1 MNQQE
6 ELVLE
11 ILSNVDV
18 VKGKTK
24 FVKILHFTCKLF
36 EENKKRSPFSF
47 RNDNYGVYSPEL
59 EPVLQKLENDGH
71 IKMQK
76 SFFSKRIDL
85 TSLNKTRETLD
96 SDVLEMKWKIKSLV
110 QILNSYSAEDIIAFS
125 YSTFPD
131 TTLKSKIKPKINK
144 KIVELFSPLSTEFD
158 YPVGE
163 EDEEEVLVKPI
174 TNEIRKLY
182 PQFNDLDVRMHM
194 IKSLGLK
201 ELPPI
206 IPDMI
211 DESTGLLAKKHPFF
225 KKYNLEEMLENARRG

>member
-36 EENKKRSPFSF
+36 EENKKTSPFSF
-47 RNDNYGVYSPEL
+47 IDDKYGVNTREL
-59 EPVLQKLENDGH
+59 DPVLQKLETNGF
-71 IKMQK
+71 IKIHK
-76 SFFSKRIDL
+76 NFLLKRIDL
-85 TSLNKTRETLD
+85 AYMQKPYEILHADILA
-96 SDVLEMKWKIKSLV
+96 MKSKISSIV
-110 QILNSYSAEDIIAFS
+110 RILNPYSAEDIIAFS

-131 TTLKSKIKPKINK
+131 TAVNSKIKPKINK
-144 KIVELFSPLSTEFD
+144 RIVEVFSPLSIEYD
-158 YPVGE
+158 EAAGE
-163 EDEEEVLVKPI
+163 EDKGEILIKSTVEVK
-174 TNEIRKLY
+174 KLY
-182 PQFNDLDVRMHM
+182 PEFNDMDARIHM
-194 IKSLGLK
+194 MKSLGLK

-225 KKYNLEEMLENARRG
+225 KNYNLEAMLKDARRR